1 MPAAQGAP
9 PSAHPAWSETNVTE
23 FGWKPEG
30 TDTDT
35 GVGIAEADGDGD
47 GSRLG
52 AALMTADGD
61 GLEFPEVFAGAGEH
75 AASSTQTD
83 AAHA

>member
-1 MPAAQGAP
+1 
-9 PSAHPAWSETNVTE
+9 VTE

-30 TDTDT
+30 TDTGT
-35 GVGIAEADGDGD
+35 GVGVAEADGDGD

-52 AALMTADGD
+52 VALMAGDDD
-61 GLEFPEVFAGAGEH
+61 GLGLPELFAGAGEH
-75 AASSTQTD
+75 AASSTQRD